1 MDPGVLG
8 SSLDQILDGR
18 EGEPQAAWP
27 TRPNEGISA
36 AQNFSTPFALP
47 VGIPHSSLKRGRRT
61 DGRPDLHIRGRR
73 SEDGC
78 MRCLLAAANALTS
91 SPPFPSILTFSRS
104 PLSSS
109 FVVFRE
115 IACVNVSLFELS
127 FPPHIAR
134 QPRRNLE
141 S

>member
-1 MDPGVLG
+1 MVACVACGRGGQRIDVIP
-8 SSLDQILDGR
+8 SL
-18 EGEPQAAWP
+18 
-27 TRPNEGISA
+27 
-36 AQNFSTPFALP
+36 
-47 VGIPHSSLKRGRRT
+47 
-61 DGRPDLHIRGRR
+61 
-73 SEDGC
+73 
-78 MRCLLAAANALTS
+78 
-91 SPPFPSILTFSRS
+91 PSILTFSPS

-127 FPPHIAR
+127 FPLHIAR

>member
-1 MDPGVLG
+1 MDPGVLD
-8 SSLDQILDGR
+8 SSLDQVLDGR
-18 EGEPQAAWP
+18 EGELQAAWR

-36 AQNFSTPFALP
+36 AQNFPTPFPFLLASLT
-47 VGIPHSSLKRGRRT
+47 PHSNGDDART

-78 MRCLLAAANALTS
+78 MRCLRRAGGQRIDVIASL
-91 SPPFPSILTFSRS
+91 PFSHSRV
-104 PLSSS
+104 PS